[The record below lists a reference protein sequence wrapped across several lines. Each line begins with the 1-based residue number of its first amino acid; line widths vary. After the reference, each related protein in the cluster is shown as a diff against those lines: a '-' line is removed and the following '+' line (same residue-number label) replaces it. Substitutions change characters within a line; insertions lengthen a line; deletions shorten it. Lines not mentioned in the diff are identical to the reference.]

1 MNYDE
6 LEAELDRFSK
16 YVIQQAR
23 TNLTQDGKKG
33 DLYESLSAEII
44 IEDDAILVEFDME
57 DYGAFV
63 DEGVKGANPSLVDS
77 KITGRVGVQKAPTSK
92 FKYKSKMPPL
102 DILVAW
108 AKKKNVRFRVKKGSK
123 GGGQF
128 KAGSYRSMGF
138 WLQKSI
144 YAQGLK
150 GNQFFSKP
158 FNKGLNRLGDDLIK
172 AFAIDVE
179 ETIILGIRKN

>member
-1 MNYDE
+1 MKYNE
-6 LEAELDRFSK
+6 LEAELNRFSK

-23 TNLTQDGKKG
+23 TNLTQDDKKG
-33 DLYESLSAEII
+33 KLYESLSANII
-44 IEDDAILVEFDME
+44 IEDGAILVEFDME
-57 DYGAFV
+57 DYGIFV
-63 DEGVKGANPSLVDS
+63 DEGVRGANPSLVDS
-77 KITGRVGVQKAPTSK
+77 QITGRRGVQKGGTSK
-92 FKYKSKMPPL
+92 FSYKSKMPPL
-102 DILVAW
+102 DMLVSW
-108 AKKKNVRFRVKKGSK
+108 AKKKGVRFRVKKGSK

-158 FNKGLNRLGDDLIK
+158 FDRGMNRLGDDLLK
-172 AFAIDVE
+172 AFAFDVE
-179 ETIILGIRKN
+179 ETIILGIRKK

>member
-1 MNYDE
+1 MDY
-6 LEAELDRFSK
+6 AELDVQLNKYAK

-23 TNLTQDGKKG
+23 KNLTQDGKKG
-33 DLYESLSAEII
+33 ALYDSLSADII
-44 IEDDAILVEFDME
+44 IEDDAILVEFSME
-57 DYGAFV
+57 DYGPFV

-77 KITGRVGVQKAPTSK
+77 DITGRVGVQKAPMSR

-102 DILVAW
+102 DMLISW
-108 AKKKNVRFRVKKGSK
+108 AKKKNVRFRVGKGKKGA
-123 GGGQF
+123 GQF
-128 KAGSYRSMGF
+128 KKGSYRSMGF

-150 GNQFFSKP
+150 ANHFFSKP
-158 FNKGLNRLGDDLIK
+158 FERGEARLGDEIIN

-179 ETIILGIRKN
+179 NNIILGIKK